1 MAKLIINGHWKYNLL
16 FRNCEHFVN
25 WIIYG
30 INFSEQVQYW
40 KTKLLG
46 KRLAEKKINLKKEI
60 MKNDRLIDSIKIKNQ
75 AELINKIKEIR
86 EYTQ

>member
-1 MAKLIINGHWKYNLL
+1 
-16 FRNCEHFVN
+16 
-25 WIIYG
+25 
-30 INFSEQVQYW
+30 
-40 KTKLLG
+40 LLG